1 MLFGDSMQ
9 LYEGIGGR
17 MTMMEQSLIDDMQ
30 LDEDLDTVQTTL
42 YDLIAAI
49 NEDVSPDEDWIVT
62 EAVLEL
68 LETNQTKFFAAN

>member
-1 MLFGDSMQ
+1 
-9 LYEGIGGR
+9 
-17 MTMMEQSLIDDMQ
+17 MMEQSLIDDMQ